1 MLISSNLNKKL
12 MKLNFTK
19 TLLVAFLLVASQNL
33 TAKNPNQI
41 SASRNNL
48 NRNYELPV
56 KVGVK
61 DYLDR
66 VVIVKISADQ
76 KNNCTLNA
84 IQVASLQ
91 LAFAKLNVTHFRQ
104 LFPRAV
110 ASQARMLNN
119 EPAPDLTT
127 IYELHYAANL
137 SVTAAINELL
147 KSKDVV
153 YAEPSFVYHL
163 SYTPND
169 PDTSSA
175 KNYFQKIIKAYQAW
189 NISKGDTNTV
199 IGIVDSG
206 GDLDHPDLAANVK
219 YNYNDPIDGID
230 NDNDGF
236 IDNFKGWDLVGASS
250 TNFIPDGDP
259 NVQMGGN
266 DHGVHVGGDASAVAD
281 NNTGIAGIGFK
292 CKLLFVKCAPDPYEN
307 AIYSGYEGIVY
318 AVDHGA
324 AIVNCSWGGAGGG
337 TFGQDVINYATAKG
351 ALVVAAAGNDGID
364 AAQYPSSY
372 DNVLSVASS
381 TATDKASNF
390 TTYNYSVDVSAPG
403 SGIYSTTYNNSYNSY
418 DGTSMAS
425 PITAGAAA
433 IVKSYF
439 PNYIGM
445 QVGEKLRVTADDVY
459 SKSATRY
466 KDKLG
471 KGRINLYRALTET
484 SPSVRVIQKDF
495 TDKNNGALVIGD
507 TISMNLRLVNYLD
520 PTTSLVATLSSTS
533 TAVTLLNSTIN
544 LGVMGTLQPQDI
556 APIKFI
562 VKAGTA
568 ENTKVNF
575 KISYKDGAYVDAE
588 YFSVDV
594 NVSSLNIVVNEIQ
607 STATGVGRV
616 GYRNG
621 DGTGGL
627 GVVYNGV
634 SMLYEAA
641 LMIGQS
647 SSIVS
652 NNARSETTVPDENF
666 VATKRVAKVN
676 KAGFDFYSE
685 GAFNDA
691 AALPTQDLL
700 ISHREMA
707 WSQKPNDKFIIVE
720 YKVKNTTATKLT
732 GMHIGMF
739 LDWDIV
745 NSSAN
750 RLVWIDSLKMGVA
763 MSSAAGDPMGA
774 VKLLTH
780 EATANFYG
788 QSYSIPGD
796 PQENGFSIAEKYMT
810 MSSGIVNDSVGFTGT
825 GLDVQYTIAA
835 GPYEIDSAAEAT
847 VAFAFIA
854 GDTLVDLQASA
865 KAAQIKY
872 NQLALVS
879 AVEGLVA
886 SNTMFKLSPNPA
898 NNSVTLKM
906 NFPKSN
912 TGNIIIRDQL
922 GRIVKQFN
930 QQNWAAGAHQQTI
943 NVSMFN
949 PGVYFVSLQADG
961 VITTE
966 KLIVY

>member
-1 MLISSNLNKKL
+1 

-19 TLLVAFLLVASQNL
+19 AILCCTLFFSVQFVS
-33 TAKNPNQI
+33 AKNPTQ
-41 SASRNNL
+41 L
-48 NRNYELPV
+48 KVNRNVLARSYALPATV
-56 KVGVK
+56 TTK
-61 DYLDR
+61 DYIAG
-66 VVIVKISADQ
+66 VVIVKIAAIQ
-76 KNNCTLNA
+76 KSNCTPNSIA
-84 IQVASLQ
+84 IPSLQ
-91 LAFAKLNVTHFRQ
+91 NAFSKLNVTKVRQ
-104 LFPRAV
+104 LFPNAMPLQ
-110 ASQARMLNN
+110 SKLMNGQQ
-119 EPAPDLTT
+119 APDMTT
-127 IYELHYAANL
+127 LYELHYTAAW
-137 SVTAAINELL
+137 SITEAINELL
-147 KSKDVV
+147 TSKAIV
-153 YAEPSFVYHL
+153 YAEPSFIYHL

-169 PDTSSA
+169 PDTLSP
-175 KNYFQKIIKAYQAW
+175 KNYYQKIIKAYQAW

-199 IGIVDSG
+199 IGIIDTG

-219 YNYNDPIDGID
+219 YNYADPIDGID
-230 NDNDGF
+230 NDNDGY
-236 IDNFKGWDLVGASS
+236 IDNFKGWDLVGASGA
-250 TNFIPDGDP
+250 NFVPDGDP

-324 AIVNCSWGGAGGG
+324 SIINCSWGGAGGG
-337 TFGQDVINYATAKG
+337 NFGQDVINYAAAQG

-364 AAQYPSSY
+364 VAQYPSSY
-372 DNVLSVASS
+372 DNVFSVAST
-381 TATDKASNF
+381 TATDRASNF

-433 IVKSYF
+433 IVKSYY

-459 SKSATRY
+459 SKSGTRF

-484 SPSVRVIQKDF
+484 SPSIRIVQKDF
-495 TDKNNGALVIGD
+495 IDKNNGAFVIGD
-507 TISMNLRLVNYLD
+507 TITMNLRLVNYLD
-520 PTTSLVATLSSTS
+520 PTSNLMATISSTS
-533 TAVTLLNSTIN
+533 AAVTLLNTSIN

-556 APIKFI
+556 APVKFI

-575 KISYKDGAYVDAE
+575 KIAYADGTYIDAE
-588 YFSVDV
+588 FFSVEV
-594 NVSSLNIVVNEIQ
+594 NISSLNIVVNQIQ
-607 STATGVGRV
+607 STATGIGRV

-627 GVVYNGV
+627 GVVYKGV

-641 LMIGQS
+641 LMIGQNS
-647 SSIVS
+647 TTVS
-652 NNARSETTVPDENF
+652 NNARSEAATPDENF
-666 VATKRVAKVN
+666 VATKRVSKVS
-676 KAGFDFYSE
+676 KQGFDFYSE
-685 GAFNDA
+685 GEFNDA
-691 AALPTQDLL
+691 AAVPSQQLL
-700 ISHREMA
+700 IAHREMA
-707 WSQKPNDKFIIVE
+707 WSQMPNDKFIIVE

-732 GMHIGMF
+732 GMHIGLF

-745 NSSAN
+745 NSATN
-750 RLVWIDSLKMGVA
+750 KVLWDSTYKMGVA
-763 MSSAAGDPMGA
+763 MSTTAGDPMGA

-796 PQENGFSIAEKYMT
+796 PQENGFSIAEKYLT

-835 GPYEIDSAAEAT
+835 GPYEIDAAAEAT

-854 GDTLVDLQASA
+854 GDSLADLQASA
-865 KAAQIKY
+865 QAAQAKY
-872 NQLALVS
+872 NQLAVVS
-879 AVEGLVA
+879 SVGNNPSMAPMM
-886 SNTMFKLSPNPA
+886 SLSPNPTNQQFVLALNFAKPCVA
-898 NNSVTLKM
+898 NV
-906 NFPKSN
+906 
-912 TGNIIIRDQL
+912 IIRDQL
-922 GRIVKQFN
+922 GRVIQQLHN
-930 QQNWAAGAHQQTI
+930 QHWNAGKTQQTI
-943 NVSMFN
+943 NVAGFN
-949 PGVYFVSLQADG
+949 PGIYFVTMQAEG
-961 VITTE
+961 ANITQ

>member
-1 MLISSNLNKKL
+1 

-19 TLLVAFLLVASQNL
+19 TLLVAFLLIASQNL
-33 TAKNPNQI
+33 MAKNPYQI
-41 SASRNNL
+41 TANRNNSS
-48 NRNYELPV
+48 RTYQLPA
-56 KVGVK
+56 KVGAK
-61 DYLDR
+61 DYLDH
-66 VVIVKISADQ
+66 VVIVKILAAQ
-76 KNNCTLNA
+76 KSNCKLNE
-84 IQVASLQ
+84 IQVASMQ
-91 LAFAKLNVTHFRQ
+91 SAFAKLNVTKFRQ
-104 LFPRAV
+104 LFPRSV
-110 ASQARMLNN
+110 VSQSKMLNN
-119 EPAPDLTT
+119 DLTPDLTT
-127 IYELHYAANL
+127 IYELRYTANL
-137 SVTAAINELL
+137 SVTEAISELL
-147 KSKDVV
+147 KSNDVV
-153 YAEPSFVYHL
+153 YAEPSFVYHI

-169 PDTSSA
+169 PDTLSS

-199 IGIVDSG
+199 IGIVDTG

-230 NDNDGF
+230 NDNDGY
-236 IDNFKGWDLVGASS
+236 IDNFKGWDMIGASS
-250 TNFIPDGDP
+250 TNFVPDGDP

-324 AIVNCSWGGAGGG
+324 SIINCSWGGAGGG
-337 TFGQDVINYATAKG
+337 TFGQDVINYATSKG
-351 ALVVAAAGNDGID
+351 ALIVAAAGNDGID

-372 DNVLSVASS
+372 DNVLSVAAS
-381 TATDKASNF
+381 TATDKAANF
-390 TTYNYSVDVSAPG
+390 TTYNYTVDVSAPG

-495 TDKNNGALVIGD
+495 IDKNNGALVIGD
-507 TISMNLRLVNYLD
+507 TITMNLRLVNYLD
-520 PTTSLVATLSSTS
+520 PTTNLVATLSTTS
-533 TAVTLLNSTIN
+533 TAVTLLNTTIN
-544 LGVMGTLQPQDI
+544 LGVMGTLQPQDV

-562 VKAGTA
+562 VKAGAA
-568 ENTKVNF
+568 ENTRVNF
-575 KISYKDGAYVDAE
+575 KISYVDGSYVDAE
-588 YFSVDV
+588 FFSVDV

-607 STATGVGRV
+607 STATGIGRV

-627 GVVYNGV
+627 GIVYNGV

-647 SSIVS
+647 STIVS
-652 NNARSETTVPDENF
+652 NNARSETTTPDEHF

-676 KAGFDFYSE
+676 KPGFDFYSE
-685 GAFNDA
+685 GVFNDA
-691 AALPTQDLL
+691 AAVPPQELL
-700 ISHREMA
+700 VSHREMA

-745 NSSAN
+745 NSSTN
-750 RLVWIDSLKMGVA
+750 RLLWVDSLQMGVA
-763 MSSAAGDPMGA
+763 MSTTVGDPMGA

-780 EATANFYG
+780 EASANYYG

-810 MSSGIVNDSVGFTGT
+810 MSSGVVNDSVGFTGT

-854 GDTLVDLQASA
+854 GDSLADLKASA
-865 KAAQIKY
+865 QAAQAKY
-872 NQLALVS
+872 NQLGVLS
-879 AVEGLVA
+879 TVEGIVP

-898 NNSVTLKM
+898 NNLVTLFM
-906 NFPKSN
+906 NLPKSN

-922 GRIVKQFN
+922 GRAVKQLN

-949 PGVYFVSLQADG
+949 PGVYFISMQAEG
-961 VITTE
+961 ITVTE

>member
-1 MLISSNLNKKL
+1 

-19 TLLVAFLLVASQNL
+19 AILCCTLFFSVQIVS
-33 TAKNPNQI
+33 AKNPAQLNV
-41 SASRNNL
+41 
-48 NRNYELPV
+48 NRNVLARSYALPA
-56 KVGVK
+56 KVTTK
-61 DYLDR
+61 DYLAG
-66 VVIVKISADQ
+66 VVIVKIAVIQ
-76 KNNCTLNA
+76 KSNCTANSMA
-84 IQVASLQ
+84 IPSLQ
-91 LAFAKLNVTHFRQ
+91 NAFAKLNVTKVRQ
-104 LFPRAV
+104 LFPNAITLQ
-110 ASQARMLNN
+110 SKLMNGQQ
-119 EPAPDLTT
+119 APDMTT
-127 IYELHYAANL
+127 LYELHYASAM
-137 SVTAAINELL
+137 SITQAIDELL
-147 KSKDVV
+147 TSKAIV
-153 YAEPSFVYHL
+153 YAEPSFIYHL

-169 PDTSSA
+169 PDTLSP
-175 KNYFQKIIKAYQAW
+175 KNYYQKIIKAYQAW

-199 IGIVDSG
+199 IGIIDTG

-219 YNYNDPIDGID
+219 YNYADPIDGID
-230 NDNDGF
+230 NDNDGY
-236 IDNFKGWDLVGASS
+236 IDNFKGWDMIGPSG
-250 TNFIPDGDP
+250 TNFVPDGDP

-292 CKLLFVKCAPDPYEN
+292 CKLLFVKCAPDAFEN

-324 AIVNCSWGGAGGG
+324 SIINCSWGGAGGG
-337 TFGQDVINYATAKG
+337 IFGQDVINYAAAKG

-364 AAQYPSSY
+364 VSQYPSSY
-372 DNVLSVASS
+372 DNVFSVAST

-433 IVKSYF
+433 IVKSYY

-459 SKSATRY
+459 SKSGTRF

-484 SPSVRVIQKDF
+484 SPSVRIVQKDF
-495 TDKNNGALVIGD
+495 IDKNNGAFVIGD
-507 TISMNLRLVNYLD
+507 TITMNLRLVNYLD
-520 PTTSLVATLSSTS
+520 PTSNLMATISSTS
-533 TAVTLLNSTIN
+533 AAVTLLNTSIN

-556 APIKFI
+556 APVKFI

-575 KISYKDGAYVDAE
+575 KIAYADGTYIDAE
-588 YFSVDV
+588 FFSVEV
-594 NVSSLNIVVNEIQ
+594 NISSLNIVVNQIQ
-607 STATGVGRV
+607 STATGIGRV

-627 GVVYNGV
+627 GVVYKGV

-641 LMIGQS
+641 LMIGQNS
-647 SSIVS
+647 TTVS
-652 NNARSETTVPDENF
+652 NNARSEAATPDENF
-666 VATKRVAKVN
+666 VATKRVSKVS
-676 KAGFDFYSE
+676 KQGFDFYSE
-685 GAFNDA
+685 GEFNDA
-691 AALPTQDLL
+691 AAVPSQQLL
-700 ISHREMA
+700 IAHREMA
-707 WSQKPNDKFIIVE
+707 WSQMPNDKFIIVE

-732 GMHIGMF
+732 GMHIGLF

-745 NSSAN
+745 NSATN
-750 RLVWIDSLKMGVA
+750 KVLWDSTYKMGVA
-763 MSSAAGDPMGA
+763 MSTTAGDPMGA

-796 PQENGFSIAEKYMT
+796 PQENGFSIAEKYLT

-835 GPYEIDSAAEAT
+835 GPYEIDSTAEAT

-854 GDTLVDLQASA
+854 GDSLADLQASA
-865 KAAQIKY
+865 QAAQAKY
-872 NQLALVS
+872 NQLAVVS
-879 AVEGLVA
+879 SVGNNPSMAPMM
-886 SNTMFKLSPNPA
+886 SLSPNPTNQQFVLA
-898 NNSVTLKM
+898 L
-906 NFPKSN
+906 NFAKPCVAKV
-912 TGNIIIRDQL
+912 IIRDQL
-922 GRIVKQFN
+922 GRVI
-930 QQNWAAGAHQQTI
+930 QQLNDQYWMAGTTQQII
-943 NVSMFN
+943 NLAGFK
-949 PGVYFVSLQADG
+949 PGIYFVTMQADG
-961 VITTE
+961 ANITQKLVI
-966 KLIVY
+966 Y

>member
-1 MLISSNLNKKL
+1 

-19 TLLVAFLLVASQNL
+19 AILCCTLFFSVQIVA
-33 TAKNPNQI
+33 AKNPAQLNV
-41 SASRNNL
+41 
-48 NRNYELPV
+48 NRNVLTRSYALPA
-56 KVGVK
+56 KVTTK
-61 DYLDR
+61 DYLAG
-66 VVIVKISADQ
+66 VVIVKIAAIQ
-76 KNNCTLNA
+76 KSNCTPNSMA
-84 IQVASLQ
+84 IPSLQ
-91 LAFAKLNVTHFRQ
+91 NAFSKLNVTKVRQ
-104 LFPRAV
+104 LFPNAMPLQ
-110 ASQARMLNN
+110 SKLMNGQQ
-119 EPAPDLTT
+119 APDMTT
-127 IYELHYAANL
+127 LYELHYASAM
-137 SVTAAINELL
+137 SITEAINELL
-147 KSKDVV
+147 SSKAIV
-153 YAEPSFVYHL
+153 YAEPSFIYHL

-169 PDTSSA
+169 PDTLSP
-175 KNYFQKIIKAYQAW
+175 KNYYQKIIKAYQAW

-219 YNYNDPIDGID
+219 YNYADPIDGID
-230 NDNDGF
+230 NDNDGY

-250 TNFIPDGDP
+250 TNFTPDGDP
-259 NVQMGGN
+259 NVQVGGN

-281 NNTGIAGIGFK
+281 NNTGISGIGFK
-292 CKLLFVKCAPDPYEN
+292 CKLLFVKCAPDAFEN
-307 AIYSGYEGIVY
+307 SIYSGYEGIVY

-324 AIVNCSWGGAGGG
+324 SIINCSWGGAGGG
-337 TFGQDVINYATAKG
+337 TFGQDVINYAAAKG
-351 ALVVAAAGNDGID
+351 ALVIAAAGNDGID

-372 DNVLSVASS
+372 DNVFSVASS
-381 TATDKASNF
+381 TATDKASNL

-433 IVKSYF
+433 IVKSYY

-484 SPSVRVIQKDF
+484 SPSIRIVQKDF
-495 TDKNNGALVIGD
+495 IDKNNGAFVIGD

-520 PTTSLVATLSSTS
+520 PTSNLMATISSTS
-533 TAVTLLNSTIN
+533 AAVTLLNTSIN

-556 APIKFI
+556 APVKFI

-575 KISYKDGAYVDAE
+575 KIAYADGSYVDAE
-588 YFSVDV
+588 FFSVEV
-594 NVSSLNIVVNEIQ
+594 NISSLNIVVNQLQ
-607 STATGVGRV
+607 STATGIGRV

-627 GVVYNGV
+627 GVVYKGV

-641 LMIGQS
+641 LMIGQNS
-647 SSIVS
+647 TTVS
-652 NNARSETTVPDENF
+652 NNARSEATTPDENF

-685 GAFNDA
+685 GEFNDA
-691 AALPTQDLL
+691 AAVPSQQLL
-700 ISHREMA
+700 IAHREMA
-707 WSQKPNDKFIIVE
+707 WSQMPNDKFIIVE

-732 GMHIGMF
+732 GMHIGLF

-745 NSSAN
+745 NSATN
-750 RLVWIDSLKMGVA
+750 KVLWDSTYKMGVA
-763 MSSAAGDPMGA
+763 MSTTAGDPMGA
-774 VKLLTH
+774 VKLLSH

-796 PQENGFSIAEKYMT
+796 PQENGFSIAEKYLT
-810 MSSGIVNDSVGFTGT
+810 MSSGIVNESLGFTGT

-854 GDTLVDLQASA
+854 GDSLADLQASA
-865 KAAQIKY
+865 QAAQAKY
-872 NQLALVS
+872 NQLAVISSVGVNPLLS
-879 AVEGLVA
+879 PMM
-886 SNTMFKLSPNPA
+886 NLSPNPA
-898 NNSVTLKM
+898 NQQLELAL
-906 NFPKSN
+906 NFAKPCEAK
-912 TGNIIIRDQL
+912 ILIRDQL
-922 GRIVKQFN
+922 GRVIQQLQN
-930 QQNWAAGAHQQTI
+930 QHWNAGKTQQTI
-943 NVSMFN
+943 NVAEFN
-949 PGVYFVSLQADG
+949 PGIYFVTMQAEG
-961 VITTE
+961 ANITQ

>member
-1 MLISSNLNKKL
+1 

-19 TLLVAFLLVASQNL
+19 AILCCTLFFSAQFVAA
-33 TAKNPNQI
+33 TNPTQ
-41 SASRNNL
+41 L
-48 NRNYELPV
+48 KVNRNVLARSYALPA
-56 KVGVK
+56 KVTTK
-61 DYLDR
+61 DYIAG
-66 VVIVKISADQ
+66 VVIVKITAIEKS
-76 KNNCTLNA
+76 NCTPNGMA
-84 IQVASLQ
+84 IPSLQ
-91 LAFAKLNVTHFRQ
+91 NAFSKLNVTKVRQ
-104 LFPRAV
+104 LFPNAIPLQ
-110 ASQARMLNN
+110 SKLINGQQ
-119 EPAPDLTT
+119 APDMTT
-127 IYELHYAANL
+127 LYELHYA
-137 SVTAAINELL
+137 SEWSITEAINELL
-147 KSKDVV
+147 SSKAIV
-153 YAEPSFVYHL
+153 YAEPSFIYHL

-169 PDTSSA
+169 PDTLSP
-175 KNYFQKIIKAYQAW
+175 KNYYQKIIKAYQAW

-219 YNYNDPIDGID
+219 YNYADPIDGID
-230 NDNDGF
+230 NDNDGY
-236 IDNFKGWDLVGASS
+236 IDNFKGWDLVGASGA
-250 TNFIPDGDP
+250 NFIPDGDP
-259 NVQMGGN
+259 NVQVGGN

-281 NNTGIAGIGFK
+281 NNTGISGIGFK

-324 AIVNCSWGGAGGG
+324 SIINCSWGGAGGG

-372 DNVLSVASS
+372 DNVFSVASS

-433 IVKSYF
+433 IVKSYY

-484 SPSVRVIQKDF
+484 SPSIRVVQKDF
-495 TDKNNGALVIGD
+495 VDKNNGAFVIGD

-520 PTTSLVATLSSTS
+520 PTTNLVATLSTTS
-533 TAVTLLNSTIN
+533 AAVTLLNTSLN
-544 LGVMGTLQPQDI
+544 LGVMGTMQPQDV

-575 KISYKDGAYVDAE
+575 KIAYKDGSYVDAE
-588 YFSVDV
+588 FFSVEV
-594 NVSSLNIVVNEIQ
+594 NISSLNIVVNQLQ
-607 STATGVGRV
+607 STATGIGRV

-627 GVVYNGV
+627 GVVYKGV

-641 LMIGQS
+641 LMIGQNS
-647 SSIVS
+647 TTVS
-652 NNARSETTVPDENF
+652 NNARSEVTTPDENF

-676 KAGFDFYSE
+676 KQGFDFYSE
-685 GAFNDA
+685 GEFNDA
-691 AALPTQDLL
+691 AALPSQQLL
-700 ISHREMA
+700 IAHREMA
-707 WSQKPNDKFIIVE
+707 WSQMPNDKFIIVE

-732 GMHIGMF
+732 GMHIGLF

-745 NSSAN
+745 NSATN
-750 RLVWIDSLKMGVA
+750 KVLWDSTYKMGVA
-763 MSSAAGDPMGA
+763 MSTTAGDPMGA
-774 VKLLTH
+774 VKLLSH

-796 PQENGFSIAEKYMT
+796 PQENGFSIAEKYLT
-810 MSSGIVNDSVGFTGT
+810 MSSGIVNESLGFTGT

-854 GDTLVDLQASA
+854 GDSLADLQASA
-865 KAAQIKY
+865 QAAQAKY
-872 NQLALVS
+872 NSLAVIS
-879 AVEGLVA
+879 TVA
-886 SNTMFKLSPNPA
+886 ANPSFLPSMRILPNPA
-898 NNSVTLKM
+898 NQQFVIAL
-906 NFPKSN
+906 NFAKPCVAN
-912 TGNIIIRDQL
+912 VIIRDQL
-922 GRIVKQFN
+922 GRVIQQLHN
-930 QQNWAAGAHQQTI
+930 QHWNAGKTQQTI
-943 NVSMFN
+943 NIAGFI
-949 PGVYFVSLQADG
+949 PGVYFVTMQADG
-961 VITTE
+961 ANITQ
-966 KLIVY
+966 KLVVY